1 MARTIAEINARIKS
15 GQVVVVTAEELI
27 DRVEENGVRKT
38 AREVDVVTTG
48 TMGPMCSSGAYFNLG
63 QGKPKM
69 KLGGGRAT
77 LNDVPVYTG
86 LAAGDFFLGAGALPE
101 TDPRNMIYP
110 GRFLY
115 GGGHVIED
123 LLSGKELPFIAHGYG
138 TDCYPRKELAV
149 RLNLRDFNQAI
160 LFNPR
165 NLYQNYNAAVN
176 LSDRVIY
183 TYMGVLKPK
192 LGNVNYCSAGQLSPL
207 LKDPAFRTLGIGT
220 RVFLGGGI
228 GYIAWWGTQHNTT
241 VPTDERGVPTGP
253 AGTAALIGDLKGM
266 SPEWLKGAS
275 FTGYGATLAV
285 GVGVPIPI
293 LNESVC
299 RYAALR
305 DRDLTTRIV
314 DYSRDYPSG
323 RAADLGKVTYAELK
337 SGSVR
342 IRKKTVP
349 SASLS
354 SYPRARKIA
363 SILKDWISAGEFL
376 LTERVAEFPGPG
388 SGYTYHS
395 LRERPIEDV
404 SKQ

>member
-1 MARTIAEINARIKS
+1 MTKTIAEINAKIRS
-15 GQVVVVTAEELI
+15 GKAVVVTAEELI
-27 DRVEENGVRKT
+27 GRVEETGVRRA

-86 LAAGDFFLGAGALPE
+86 LAAGDFFLGAGALPD

-123 LLSGKELPFIAHGYG
+123 LVAGKELPFIAHGYG

-149 RLNLRDFNQAI
+149 RVSLKDFNQAV

-165 NLYQNYNAAVN
+165 NIYQNYNAAAN

-183 TYMGVLKPK
+183 TYMGVLKPG

-207 LKDPAFRTLGIGT
+207 LKDPFFRTIGIGT
-220 RVFLGGGI
+220 RVFLGGGV
-228 GYIAWWGTQHNTT
+228 GYVAWWGTQHNTAAE
-241 VPTDERGVPTGP
+241 TDERGVPAAP

-285 GVGVPIPI
+285 GVGVPIPV
-293 LNESVC
+293 LDEEVC

-305 DRDLTTRIV
+305 DRDLRTRVV
-314 DYSRDYPSG
+314 DYSRDYPLG
-323 RAADLGKVTYAELK
+323 RSTVLARVTYEELK
-337 SGSVR
+337 SGSIR
-342 IRKKTVP
+342 IRKKEVP
-349 SASLS
+349 TASLS
-354 SYPRARKIA
+354 SYPRAREIA
-363 SILKDWISAGEFL
+363 GILKEWIAGGKFL

-388 SGYTYHS
+388 SGYAYRP
-395 LRERPIEDV
+395 LKERPI
-404 SKQ
+404 SGQ